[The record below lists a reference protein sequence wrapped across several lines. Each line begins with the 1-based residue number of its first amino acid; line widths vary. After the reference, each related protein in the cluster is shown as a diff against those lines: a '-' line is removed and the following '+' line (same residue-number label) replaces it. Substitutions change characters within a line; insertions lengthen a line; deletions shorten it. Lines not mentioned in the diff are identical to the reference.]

1 MFARI
6 LQEQHQDLLYSNED
20 IELLIYILNTYVLNN
35 SLEDQVIEKMVKNL
49 QQNLTESD
57 LVAMGESRVA
67 NLARSLKQIVL
78 QRGKTEFKEFEQ
90 MASNVYLKKYKY
102 RIERNAEKEAA
113 AEDTD

>member
-49 QQNLTESD
+49 
-57 LVAMGESRVA
+57 
-67 NLARSLKQIVL
+67 
-78 QRGKTEFKEFEQ
+78 
-90 MASNVYLKKYKY
+90 
-102 RIERNAEKEAA
+102 
-113 AEDTD
+113 

>member
-49 QQNLTESD
+49 QQN
-57 LVAMGESRVA
+57 
-67 NLARSLKQIVL
+67 
-78 QRGKTEFKEFEQ
+78 
-90 MASNVYLKKYKY
+90 
-102 RIERNAEKEAA
+102 
-113 AEDTD
+113 